1 MDIVPKN
8 LSVFNANPKF
18 SQVLSHY
25 SHFSI
30 AFRQKTHI
38 KHKLEGVVNLGNTI
52 FISIN

>member
-8 LSVFNANPKF
+8 CSVFNADPKF

-30 AFRQKTHI
+30 AFRQKIHI
-38 KHKLEGVVNLGNTI
+38 KHKLGGVVNLDNMI